1 MKPGRGGSGRD
12 ENQMTG
18 IDESN
23 PQDLGEKIREAEYL
37 GARTGTGSPSGR
49 GEGSAEI
56 ESTGT

>member
-37 GARTGTGSPSGR
+37 GARTGTGYPR
-49 GEGSAEI
+49 GGGGER
-56 ESTGT
+56 